1 MSRAIRFWLDDRL
14 VEEVGLPPTTTL
26 LRYLRDHA
34 GQPGTKEGCAEGDCG
49 ACTVAILE
57 EKEGGGGRFRAVNS
71 CLLFLP
77 MLQGKRVY
85 TVGAL
90 RERGAAM
97 ADSASGYHPVQQAM
111 VDTRGSQ
118 CGYCT
123 PGIVM
128 SLFEACYRSDMQGE
142 GAGWTI
148 DDQLCGNLCRCTGYR
163 PIREA
168 AEAVAGLQPADRFR
182 AEANQY
188 RPDDPALDYVASHP
202 LHGEQHYAQP
212 TSEEALWNAMEA
224 WPDAR
229 LVAGGTDLGLEVTKF
244 HRVLTHIIGLEGLPA
259 LRTVEADEAGWTVGS
274 GVTLTRLLEAVDGAL
289 PALEKML
296 RVFGSRQ
303 IRSRATIGGNLA
315 TCSPIGDLGPVLVAL
330 GAQATVASRNGK
342 RTMPVSDF
350 LTGYRQPDL
359 QPGELLWSVRIPKPR
374 GYAMS
379 YKVSKR
385 REMDISTVSAGMH
398 VVLADGGDGPPVVH
412 DIVISYGGLT
422 ARPAARAAFTERALR
437 GKPWTMATVQAATE
451 MVKNDTTPID
461 DLRGTAD
468 YRRLLAKNLLLG
480 FFLDSQR
487 PADAALEDH
496 PTATVTAGGHA

>member
-1 MSRAIRFWLDDRL
+1 MSRAIRFWLDDRR
-14 VEEVGLPPTTTL
+14 VEESGLPPTTTL

-34 GQPGTKEGCAEGDCG
+34 GQMGTKEGCAEGDCG
-49 ACTVAILE
+49 ACTVAVLE
-57 EKEGGGGRFRAVNS
+57 ERAEGGGRYRAVNS

-85 TVGAL
+85 TVEAL

-97 ADSASGYHPVQQAM
+97 RDTASGYHPVQQAM

-128 SLFEACYRSDMQGE
+128 SLFEACYRDDMDE
-142 GAGWTI
+142 PWTI

-168 AEAVAGLQPADRFR
+168 AEAIAGLDPADRFR

-188 RPDDPALDYVASHP
+188 RPESGALDYAATHA

-212 TSEEALWNAMEA
+212 DTVEGLWSAIER

-229 LVAGGTDLGLEVTKF
+229 LVAGGTDLGLEVTKH
-244 HRVLTHIIGLEGLPA
+244 HRVLSHVIGLEAVPGLRD
-259 LRTVEADEAGWTVGS
+259 LSADEGGFTVGA
-274 GVTLTRLLEAVDGAL
+274 GVTLTRLLEAVRGEL

-303 IRSRATIGGNLA
+303 IRSRATLGGNLC

-330 GAQATVASRNGK
+330 NATATVASRGGE
-342 RTMPVSDF
+342 RSMPLSEF
-350 LTGYRQPDL
+350 LAGYRKPDL
-359 QPGELLWSVRIPKPR
+359 QAGEVLWSVRIPRPA
-374 GYAMS
+374 GFAMS

-385 REMDISTVSAGMH
+385 REMDISTAAAAMQ
-398 VVLADGGDGPPVVH
+398 VVLATTDAGPPTVRS
-412 DIVISYGGLT
+412 IVISYGGLT
-422 ARPAARAAFTERALR
+422 ARPAARATHTERALT
-437 GKPWTMATVQAATE
+437 GSPWTLASVQAAASQLQHD
-451 MVKNDTTPID
+451 VTPID
-461 DLRGTAD
+461 DLRGTAA
-468 YRRLLAKNLLLG
+468 YRRLLARNLLIG

-487 PADAALEDH
+487 PAASGLEDT
-496 PTATVTAGGHA
+496 PTATVTAGGHP